1 MNEPLNVERHGA
13 VAWLTLNRP
22 AAGNTID
29 VALAEALGAAVAEC
43 ARDTA
48 LRALVITGAGALFCG
63 GGDIRAF
70 TAGDSAAA
78 AIDAITSRL
87 HPAIECLATM
97 PKPIVTLVN
106 GPAAGAGLGL
116 ALIGDIVIAARSA
129 HFTSAYTAIGLTP
142 DGGTSWLLPRLIGLR
157 RASEMVIT
165 NRRVGA
171 EEAERIGLVTR
182 VVDDHQL
189 ADEGAQTANRLADSA
204 IGALTSARHLLATS
218 PGRGLADHLALEART
233 IAQSAG
239 GAEGREG
246 IASFLERRP
255 PRFDGL

>member
-1 MNEPLNVERHGA
+1 MNAPLNVDRRGS

-29 VALAEALGAAVAEC
+29 AALADALGSAAAECGADAAV
-43 ARDTA
+43 RVV
-48 LRALVITGAGALFCG
+48 VITGAGALFCG

-70 TAGDSAAA
+70 TAGASPAD

-87 HPAIECLATM
+87 HPAIEAFAVM

-116 ALIGDIVIAARSA
+116 ALLGDIVLAARSA

-142 DGGTSWLLPRLIGLR
+142 DAGTSWLLPRLIGLR
-157 RASEMVIT
+157 RATEMILT
-165 NRRVGA
+165 NRRIGA
-171 EEAERIGLVTR
+171 EEAERIGLITR
-182 VVDDHQL
+182 AVDDAEL
-189 ADEGAQTANRLADSA
+189 ENEGAQVAERLAASA
-204 IGALTSARHLLATS
+204 VAALGQVRQLLATS
-218 PGRGLADHLALEART
+218 PGSSLHNQLALEART
-233 IAQSAG
+233 IADSAG

-246 IASFLERRP
+246 IASFLAKRSPVWR
-255 PRFDGL
+255 